1 MNLNLSVYDTVEFEF
16 ANLGNRKGNSMFS
29 LRLLIFQPLIAD
41 LIIINGLTTLGE
53 LPPLAD
59 ILMLT
64 SFSLMKQRHLLVGID
79 Y

>member
-1 MNLNLSVYDTVEFEF
+1 
-16 ANLGNRKGNSMFS
+16 MFS

-41 LIIINGLTTLGE
+41 LIITNGLTTLGE

-59 ILMLT
+59 ILMLP